1 MECGSGSSR
10 TRGRRGGGSSGNSSS
25 SGGNGDS
32 SVVVVVVVVV
42 VVGVVGTPPYQL
54 RLLQTLL
61 RSHPFCSV
69 FAVLS
74 LCPTTDR
81 YKKLFV
87 DLASSSFQS
96 PGLTSGV
103 GSGGGK

>member
-1 MECGSGSSR
+1 MAVAVAGLVVVAA
-10 TRGRRGGGSSGNSSS
+10 
-25 SGGNGDS
+25 
-32 SVVVVVVVVV
+32 VVVVEIVVAVVETVVAVV